1 MADLPSNPGASADM
15 PSPDDTA
22 RESRLAGIF
31 STGRSGSTWL
41 GAIVASHPD
50 VAYRFEPKPGRR
62 GRAAA
67 TEAAASRLVDPDVGM
82 SDLAE
87 IEAGLRLSDPCSD
100 KPPFTPRRRGALPF
114 PFLRGP
120 MWAACR
126 RFPAL
131 SPVHRLLYTPRGRPL
146 VVFKHVAQERACRRL
161 LERTAV
167 PIVYLVRHP
176 CATISSILKG
186 QRDGIMP
193 NGRASVIERFV
204 ADNAPHLQRRFGTR
218 IPSMGPHQHEALLW
232 RWSVETSLAPALDAT
247 PPTLL
252 LVHYENLCRNPAG
265 ETAKVLAHLGLAA
278 DPQVDAFVAASTDPA
293 ARGLREPGI
302 RRYFSV
308 FRNPLD
314 SMDKWR
320 RDLDDSTRREILEIV
335 EESPVFQR
343 GVAEADWW
351 TETPAVPRRR
361 AA

>member
-1 MADLPSNPGASADM
+1 M
-15 PSPDDTA
+15 PSLDDTA
-22 RESRLAGIF
+22 RDSRLAGIF

-41 GAIVASHPD
+41 GSIVASHPD
-50 VAYRFEPKPGRR
+50 VAYRFEPKPGRA

-67 TEAAASRLVDPDVGM
+67 TERAAKRLVSHDVDM
-82 SDLAE
+82 TDLGE
-87 IEAGLRLSDPCSD
+87 IEAGLRLSDPWSD
-100 KPPFTPRRRGALPF
+100 KPPFTTRRRGTLPF
-114 PFLRGP
+114 PWLRGP
-120 MWAACR
+120 MWALCR

-131 SPVHRLLYTPRGRPL
+131 SPMHRLLYTPRGRPL
-146 VVFKHVAQERACRRL
+146 VVFKHVAHERTCRGL
-161 LERTAV
+161 LERTAM

-204 ADNAPHLQRRFGTR
+204 ADNAPGLQRRFGSR

-247 PPTLL
+247 PPTLH
-252 LVHYENLCRNPAG
+252 LVHYENLCRNPAA

-320 RDLDDSTRREILEIV
+320 RDLDASTRREILEIV
-335 EESPVFQR
+335 EDSPVFQL